1 MSFLVPLDP
10 DDLDGLKLKE
20 EIKKLSNTDFEEV
33 FTFLLMFNEKVDDL
47 DIPKRNIRFRIFER
61 LLSEHVKR
69 EWMTV
74 RLDYDGQGMGQDI
87 FDQYVSS
94 FTTLDTKE
102 WMSEIRKP
110 REWRMQQLLARVKMI
125 YDLFIVI
132 LIPEGEHDTIPKLTD
147 NEFKVILKKAV
158 PKSWTNK

>member
-1 MSFLVPLDP
+1 
-10 DDLDGLKLKE
+10 
-20 EIKKLSNTDFEEV
+20 
-33 FTFLLMFNEKVDDL
+33 
-47 DIPKRNIRFRIFER
+47 
-61 LLSEHVKR
+61 
-69 EWMTV
+69 MTV

-102 WMSEIRKP
+102 WISEIRKP
-110 REWRMQQLLARVKMI
+110 REWRMQHLLARVKMI